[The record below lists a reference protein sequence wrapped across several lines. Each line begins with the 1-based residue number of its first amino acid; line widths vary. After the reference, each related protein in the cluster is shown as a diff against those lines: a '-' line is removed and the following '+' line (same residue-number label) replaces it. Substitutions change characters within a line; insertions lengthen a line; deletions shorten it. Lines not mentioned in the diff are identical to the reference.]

1 MNILLTNDDG
11 IESKAIWSLK
21 EALEKKA
28 HQVYMMAPMENNSA
42 CSMRLSL
49 FLPFEMEKRE
59 EQVFALSGT
68 PVDCVILGTK
78 LMEKEYKTKIDLV
91 VAGINNGPNLGT
103 DVYYSGTVGAARQGQ
118 IQGINAIAFS
128 YQGYRPSEEENL
140 RSAEVAAELV
150 DRYFADDARVEDL
163 ICVNLPKTIM
173 EGFPEIAETFIGKR
187 MHEGGTLMKRED
199 GRYYIDMTDST
210 FVEDQ
215 REGCDSKAV
224 AEGMISVTRIP
235 YGC

>member
-11 IESKAIWSLK
+11 IESQAIWSLK
-21 EALEKKA
+21 HALEERA
-28 HQVYMMAPMENNSA
+28 HHVYMMAPMENNSA

-49 FLPFEMEKRE
+49 FLPFEMEERE
-59 EQVFALSGT
+59 ERVYALSGT

-78 LMEKEYKTKIDLV
+78 LMKKQYGESIDLV
-91 VAGINNGPNLGT
+91 VTGINNGPNLGT

-128 YQGYRPSEEENL
+128 YEGYRPTKEENE
-140 RSAEVAAELV
+140 RCAAIAAELV
-150 DRYFADDARVEDL
+150 DRYFDGKERVEDL
-163 ICVNLPKTIM
+163 ISVNLPKTVM
-173 EGFPEIAETFIGKR
+173 GEFPEIEETYIGMRK
-187 MHEGGTLMKRED
+187 HQGGTLMKRED

-210 FVEDQ
+210 FVDDD
-215 REGCDSKAV
+215 RAGSDSKAV
-224 AEGMISVTRIP
+224 SEGRISVTRIP